1 MLQAE
6 YTSMND
12 PLSTAP
18 SPETI
23 AIFGGAFDPFHL
35 GHAAV
40 IEHLLGT
47 PGISRVIVM
56 PSGDRPD
63 KRELS
68 PAQHRLALATLGV
81 AECFPANA
89 RVVVSDLHASGKV
102 GYGTVDLVLH
112 YQKDP
117 RVRAVFAIGQ
127 ELVRDLPLWKDSDIL
142 RQKGEFLVLQR
153 PGAEPVQALPG
164 WKMTLAKPFANGG
177 VLISSTAVRERLAR
191 GEKSSQF
198 VPHSV
203 VKYCLEKKLYT

>member
-1 MLQAE
+1 
-6 YTSMND
+6 MNHS
-12 PLSTAP
+12 LSTAP
-18 SPETI
+18 KPETI

-68 PAQHRLALATLGV
+68 PAQHRLELATLGV
-81 AECFPANA
+81 NECFPANP

-112 YQKDP
+112 YQNDP
-117 RVRAVFAIGQ
+117 TVRAVFVIGQ
-127 ELVRDLPLWKDSDIL
+127 ELICNVRQWKDADSL
-142 RQKGEFLVLQR
+142 RQKAEFLVLHR
-153 PGAEPVQALPG
+153 PGAAPAQMLEG
-164 WKMTLAKPFANGG
+164 WKMTFAEPFPNGG
-177 VLISSTAVRERLAR
+177 VLISSTAVREQLAR
-191 GEKSSQF
+191 GEDASEFIPQ
-198 VPHSV
+198 SV
-203 VKYCLEKKLYT
+203 IDYCLEKKLYT